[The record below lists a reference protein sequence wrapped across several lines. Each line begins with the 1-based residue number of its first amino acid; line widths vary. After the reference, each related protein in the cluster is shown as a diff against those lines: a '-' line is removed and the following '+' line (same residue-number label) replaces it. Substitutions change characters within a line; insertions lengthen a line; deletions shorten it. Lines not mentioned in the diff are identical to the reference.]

1 MLGVGVKGGGWCK
14 REKDTLVQCP
24 SLSVIPVPAVL
35 CPQGHRI
42 MPQYVSTCDIA
53 SNGMGPPFIK
63 GKPKNGKEGTK
74 APFEWDTQLQRE
86 MKG

>member
-1 MLGVGVKGGGWCK
+1 
-14 REKDTLVQCP
+14 
-24 SLSVIPVPAVL
+24 
-35 CPQGHRI
+35 
-42 MPQYVSTCDIA
+42 MPQYVSTCDVA